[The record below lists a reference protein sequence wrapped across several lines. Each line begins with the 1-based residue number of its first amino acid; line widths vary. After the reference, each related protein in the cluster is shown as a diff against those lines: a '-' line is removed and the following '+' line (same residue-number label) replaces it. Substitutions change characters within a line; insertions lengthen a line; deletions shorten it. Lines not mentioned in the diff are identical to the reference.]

1 MFDTLETKWRSP
13 RRGAILAIAG
23 VGLLILGGGVAYR
36 SFLSRPT
43 PQVAAIPKSI
53 VVTKVSALGRL
64 EPQGEVIQVFA
75 PTSQEG
81 ARVEL
86 LKISHGQQLRRGD
99 PIAVLD
105 TYARRQAALT
115 EAQEKVKVAR
125 LQLQQVQSGAKTG
138 DIQAQREKVGQIQA
152 ELTKQSAAQ
161 RAVVARIVAERETQI
176 AAQRAVVARIVAERE
191 TQIAAQNATISRIE
205 AQVKNAALENRRYR
219 DLYLSGAVGKSSSDS
234 KLLTLET
241 TQQQLVEARANLDGI
256 KRSQQQQIQEARAN
270 LDGIKRSQQQ
280 QIQEA
285 QENLAGIIASN
296 QKQLSS
302 TKATLNA
309 IAEVRPVDVATAQG
323 QVAQA
328 QASVARAQADLDAAI
343 VRSPQDGQVLKI
355 HTRAGELVGT
365 DGIISL
371 GQTQQMVAVAEVY
384 ESDVSRIRQG
394 QSATAISKNNAFPD
408 VLRGKVVEVGLR
420 INKQDVLNT
429 DPAAQFD
436 ARVVEVRV
444 LLDEPSSRK
453 VTGLTNLSLQVDIDI

>member
-152 ELTKQSAAQ
+152 ELTKQS
-161 RAVVARIVAERETQI
+161 